1 MIKRSG
7 KPVLDLSIVIPVF
20 NEQECIERIY
30 VKLIEVCDRLCV
42 AYEIIFVDDGSN
54 DNTYTILCSLHYNN
68 PKIRVLRFRK
78 NYGQTAAMAA
88 GFEHARGKIIVS
100 MDGDLQ
106 NDPADIPR
114 FLSKLDEG
122 YDVVCGWRKNR
133 QDKFWSRRLPSI
145 VANWLIGKITG
156 VKIHDNGCSLK
167 GYRASVIKKVRLY
180 SELHRFIPAMSML
193 TGARV
198 VEIVVNH
205 HPRSFGQSKYGMGRI
220 WRVFLDI
227 ITVKM
232 VTGFISRPAVW
243 FGILS
248 LPCIL
253 FGFLVLFI
261 AIQSELFRLSEEWV
275 VISTTA
281 LLSLFLGAHLI
292 SIGIIGELVVKT
304 GDFSLKQSI
313 KETITLQ

>member
-1 MIKRSG
+1 
-7 KPVLDLSIVIPVF
+7 
-20 NEQECIERIY
+20 
-30 VKLIEVCDRLCV
+30 
-42 AYEIIFVDDGSN
+42 VDDGSS
-54 DNTYTILCSLHYNN
+54 DGTIKILKNLHQKYRQ
-68 PKIRVLRFRK
+68 IRVIRLRRNF
-78 NYGQTAAMAA
+78 GQTSAMVA
-88 GFEHARGKIIVS
+88 GFDYSRGRIIIT

-114 FLSKLDEG
+114 LLEKLNKG
-122 YDVVCGWRKNR
+122 YDIVTGWRKAR
-133 QDKFWSRRLPSI
+133 QDKFWTRRLPSM
-145 VANWLIGKITG
+145 VANRLISIVTG
-156 VKIHDNGCSLK
+156 VPIHDNGCSLK

-253 FGFLVLFI
+253 FGILVLFI
-261 AIQSELFRLSEEWV
+261 AIQTELFRFSEEWV

-292 SIGIIGELVVKT
+292 SIGIIGELFVKT